1 MSIWQRVGGE
11 GWLMPSRSKMP
22 SKHTIAVDR
31 TAEAYLALLHDR
43 GIDDFFGNEETAFGP
58 IVELLA
64 KSAS

>member
-1 MSIWQRVGGE
+1 
-11 GWLMPSRSKMP
+11 MPSRSKMP